1 MMLVQTGEDN
11 CAFRGKSQQGRDVFD
26 MSEILKDRL
35 VFSVQTKLDVM
46 PEMYT
51 RKDDFLYQPVIFR
64 QYLNKIGNTSFE
76 IIRELH
82 CQKGIENK
90 LFFSC
95 CNDLC
100 KILEFKCC

>member
-11 CAFRGKSQQGRDVFD
+11 CAFRGKSQQERDVFD

-90 LFFSC
+90 YSFTC

>member
-1 MMLVQTGEDN
+1 MLVQTGEDN
-11 CAFRGKSQQGRDVFD
+11 CSFRGKSQHGRDVFD

-35 VFSVQTKLDVM
+35 IFSVQTKLDVM
-46 PEMYT
+46 PELYT

-82 CQKGIENK
+82 CQKGIDNNH
-90 LFFSC
+90 LFLASIISFAIS
-95 CNDLC
+95 
-100 KILEFKCC
+100 